1 MKRLKGGRTC
11 VYLAHLPETE
21 CDLPLFPEERDRAVR
36 AVTNPLLRREKY
48 YVWRLLELAV
58 RASLGAELTEIG
70 LRQEGEGWTSE
81 AADISLSHG
90 GGALAVALSDSPV
103 GIDIE
108 PLSGEGDGRRL
119 ADRFFSDGE
128 RERYLAAPENER
140 REAFLRIWTAKE
152 AVFKS
157 RRESVFAPSAV
168 DSSGERLYTACVRL
182 GDGDYILSVASEG
195 EVTLHTVEL

>member
-1 MKRLKGGRTC
+1 MKKLGVGRTD

-48 YVWRLLELAV
+48 YVWRLLEIAV
-58 RASLGAELTEIG
+58 RASLGAELAEIG
-70 LRQEGEGWTSE
+70 LRLEGDRWTSE

-90 GGALAVALSDSPV
+90 GALAVAVSGSPV

-108 PLSGEGDGRRL
+108 PLSEEGDGRRL

-128 RERYLAAPENER
+128 REVYLAAPQNR
-140 REAFLRIWTAKE
+140 KREAFLRIWTAKE

-157 RRESVFAPSAV
+157 RRESVFAPSSV